1 MSVRREIAERLFIT
15 ANKTAV
21 DILFPYIREINYQ
34 PKNTPSSKE
43 IITRWKS
50 LPANTAINIAKA
62 INDPEILDVLADKE
76 KRKTVRCAIARNKS
90 LHPVTRFYYYQESL
104 VNNDHDLRNAVLSSI
119 GPDEL
124 LFYMQDEDV
133 SINYRKISS
142 ILSDIIDEKDYKVVS
157 NYKANLSDKKFD
169 AIANG
174 LLSKNA
180 DVALEIF
187 DFCKISIENLKI
199 SPNPNRITSND
210 INTWRKLY
218 NIDKDGVM
226 DSLLYYYRDDAKK
239 LAEIDEKL
247 IVSILGNHS
256 YDLNSVM
263 ILAEHNLLDKLMDQN
278 PKLSDDSI
286 KFIIEQ
292 PINLKNKSKAI
303 ILCEDY
309 EYSLGKI
316 ENFDLFSES
325 LSLHERASK
334 VFSWIHNA
342 AKVLGKERSVS
353 LINTLAKN
361 DRKGDIELTFRSIT
375 NLANDLDITSSEF
388 IIMLSDDSINKIT
401 SFPQLVDVDN
411 VINRIKENGND
422 AIYKRL
428 AISILENDYNNE
440 SRFVDELLE
449 IAINSRE
456 FDTIFTWLS
465 KITIEKARKYVSQYK
480 DIFAKEIV
488 NSRESDRAIWL
499 NDVVDIIKPAN
510 GWGAVRGSSMTAA
523 AMDFLDSNMSQEKA
537 HWESALCLYESWTGT
552 LPELIKVSKQL

>member
-34 PKNTPSSKE
+34 PKNTPSGKE
-43 IITRWKS
+43 IISRWKS
-50 LPANTAINIAKA
+50 LPANTAINIAVA
-62 INDPEILDVLADKE
+62 IKDPEILDALAEKE
-76 KRKTVRCAIARNKS
+76 KRKTVRCAIARNKN
-90 LHPVTRFYYYQESL
+90 LHPVTRFYYFQESL
-104 VNNDHDLRNAVLSSI
+104 VNSDHDLRNAVLSSI
-119 GPDEL
+119 GPEEL

-133 SINYRKISS
+133 AINYRKISS
-142 ILSDIIDEKDYKVVS
+142 ILSDIIDKKDYKVVA
-157 NYKANLSDKKFD
+157 NYKANLSDEKFD

-218 NIDKDGVM
+218 SIDKEGVT
-226 DSLLYYYRDDAKK
+226 DSLLYHYRDDAKK

-247 IVSILGNHS
+247 ISSLLGNHS
-256 YDLNSVM
+256 YDLDAVM
-263 ILAEHNLLDKLMDQN
+263 ILAEHNLLNKLMDQN
-278 PKLSDDSI
+278 PKLSEDAI
-286 KFIIEQ
+286 KFIIDQ
-292 PINLKNKSKAI
+292 PVDLRNKSKAI

-316 ENFDLFSES
+316 ENFELFSES
-325 LSLHERASK
+325 LSLHEKPQR

-342 AKVLGKERSVS
+342 AKLLGKDRCLT
-353 LINTLAKN
+353 LINTLTKN
-361 DRKGDIELTFRSIT
+361 DNKGNIELTFRSIS
-375 NLANDLDITSSEF
+375 NLAAYLDIKNSDF
-388 IIMLSDDSINKIT
+388 IIMLSDNSINKIT
-401 SFPQLVDVDN
+401 SFPQLEDVDN
-411 VINRIKENGND
+411 VIMRIKENGND
-422 AIYKRL
+422 AIYKKL
-428 AISILENDYNNE
+428 AISILENNYNNE
-440 SRFVDELLE
+440 SKFIDEILE
-449 IAINSRE
+449 IAINSRD

-465 KITIEKARKYVSQYK
+465 KITIEEAKKYVSQYK

-499 NDVVDIIKPAN
+499 SEVVDIIKPAS
-510 GWGAVRGSSMTAA
+510 GWGAIRGSSITAA
-523 AMDFLDSNMSQEKA
+523 AMDYLDSNMSQENA

>member
-43 IITRWKS
+43 IISRWKS
-50 LPANTAINIAKA
+50 LPANTAINIAIA
-62 INDPEILDVLADKE
+62 IKDPEILDALAEKE
-76 KRKTVRCAIARNKS
+76 KRKTVRCAIARNKN
-90 LHPVTRFYYYQESL
+90 LHPVTRFYYFQESL
-104 VNNDHDLRNAVLSSI
+104 VSNDHDLRNAVLSSI

-133 SINYRKISS
+133 AINYRKISS
-142 ILSDIIDEKDYKVVS
+142 ILSDIIDKKDYKVVA
-157 NYKANLSDKKFD
+157 NYKANLSDQKFD

-218 NIDKDGVM
+218 SIDKEGVLE
-226 DSLLYYYRDDAKK
+226 SLLYNYRDDAKK

-247 IVSILGNHS
+247 IVSMLGNHS

-278 PKLSDDSI
+278 PKLSDDAI
-286 KFIIEQ
+286 KFIIDQ
-292 PINLKNKSKAI
+292 PVDLRNKSKAI
-303 ILCEDY
+303 LLSEDY

-316 ENFDLFSES
+316 EDFELFAES
-325 LSLHERASK
+325 LSYHERPQK

-342 AKVLGKERSVS
+342 AKLLGQDRCLT
-353 LINTLAKN
+353 LINTLTKN
-361 DRKGDIELTFRSIT
+361 DNKGNIELTFRSIS
-375 NLANDLDITSSEF
+375 NLATDLDIKNSEF
-388 IIMLSDDSINKIT
+388 IIRLSDNSINKIT
-401 SFPQLVDVDN
+401 SFPQLEDVDN
-411 VINRIKENGND
+411 VIIRIKENGND

-428 AISILENDYNNE
+428 AISILENNYNNE
-440 SRFVDELLE
+440 SKFIDELLE
-449 IAINSRE
+449 IAIKSQE

-465 KITIEKARKYVSQYK
+465 KITIEEAKKYVSQYK
-480 DIFAKEIV
+480 DIFAKEII

-499 NDVVDIIKPAN
+499 SEVVDIIKPAS
-510 GWGAVRGSSMTAA
+510 GWGAIRGSSITAA
-523 AMDFLDSNMSQEKA
+523 AMDFLDSNMSQDKA

>member
-34 PKNTPSSKE
+34 PKNTPSGKE
-43 IITRWKS
+43 IISRWKS
-50 LPANTAINIAKA
+50 LPANTAINIVTA
-62 INDPEILDVLADKE
+62 IKDPEILDALAEKE
-76 KRKTVRCAIARNKS
+76 KRKTVRCAIARNKN
-90 LHPVTRFYYYQESL
+90 LHPVTRFYYFQESL
-104 VNNDHDLRNAVLSSI
+104 VNSDHDLRNAVLSSI

-133 SINYRKISS
+133 AINYRKISS
-142 ILSDIIDEKDYKVVS
+142 ILSDIIDKKDYKVVA
-157 NYKANLSDKKFD
+157 NYKANLSDQKFD

-218 NIDKDGVM
+218 SIDKEGVT
-226 DSLLYYYRDDAKK
+226 DSLLYHYRDDAKK

-247 IVSILGNHS
+247 ISSILGNHN
-256 YDLNSVM
+256 YDLDAVM
-263 ILAEHNLLDKLMDQN
+263 ILAEHNLLNKLMDQN
-278 PKLSDDSI
+278 PKLSEDAI
-286 KFIIEQ
+286 KFIIDQ
-292 PINLKNKSKAI
+292 PVDLRNKSKAI

-316 ENFDLFSES
+316 EDFELFSES
-325 LSLHERASK
+325 LSLHEKPQR

-342 AKVLGKERSVS
+342 AKLLGKDRCLS
-353 LINTLAKN
+353 LINTLTKN
-361 DRKGDIELTFRSIT
+361 DNKGNIELTFRSIS
-375 NLANDLDITSSEF
+375 NLAADLDIKNSDF
-388 IIMLSDDSINKIT
+388 IIMLSDNSINKIT
-401 SFPQLVDVDN
+401 SFPQLEDVDN
-411 VINRIKENGND
+411 VIMRIKENGND

-428 AISILENDYNNE
+428 AISILENNYNNE
-440 SRFVDELLE
+440 SKFIDEILE
-449 IAINSRE
+449 IAIKSRD
-456 FDTIFTWLS
+456 FDTIFNWLS
-465 KITIEKARKYVSQYK
+465 KITIEEAKKYVSQYK

-499 NDVVDIIKPAN
+499 SEVVDIIKPAS
-510 GWGAVRGSSMTAA
+510 GWGAIRGSSITAA
-523 AMDFLDSNMSQEKA
+523 AMDYLDSNMSQEKA